1 MSLYA
6 QDIAKL
12 KRIITLAEKLIADAP
27 RAKRGRPAK
36 AGRNGA
42 RTSRSTSKRIRRTGK
57 ELVEF
62 RKTLRAERRKGIPVA
77 EISRKHK
84 VSSAYIYTVS

>member
-1 MSLYA
+1 MALYA
-6 QDIAKL
+6 QDVARL
-12 KRIITLAEKLIADAP
+12 KRIITLAEELIAEAP

-36 AGRNGA
+36 TGRNEA
-42 RTSRSTSKRIRRTGK
+42 RTRRSTSKRIRRTGK

-62 RKTLRAERRKGIPVA
+62 RKKLRAERRKGIPVA
-77 EISRKHK
+77 EIARKHK